1 MSAAD
6 IFNDNFRGRRVVVTG
21 DTGFKGSWL
30 TIWLLELG
38 AEVYGYA
45 LPPRSER
52 ENFHECRLSQH
63 IDHTDGDMRDLPALR
78 NFLRRAQPEF
88 AFHLAAQPLV
98 LESYRDPIQTF
109 STNVMGTA
117 NFLECMRE
125 QAALRAAVVV
135 TTDKVYE
142 NHGLGVPFRESDRL
156 GGKDPY
162 SASKACAELVTSSY
176 MQSFTSEGVC
186 HLATARAGNVIGGR
200 DWCEYRLVPDIFR
213 SVLQGHKVIIRNP
226 QSVRPW
232 QHVLEPLAGYLLLA
246 ATLAASPRI
255 SGAWNFSP
263 LTSNHVTVQEL
274 AQSILNAIGKGEYQ
288 VAREDN
294 NREAKIL
301 ALDSTQSQEM
311 LGWRPIL
318 SFEETVRFTVEGYSG
333 DQAGA
338 LALCIQQIRAYVDLV
353 RARFASWGK
362 V

>member
-1 MSAAD
+1 MSATD
-6 IFNDNFRGRRVVVTG
+6 IFNDTYRGRRVVVTG

-30 TIWLLELG
+30 AIWLLELG

-45 LPPRSER
+45 LPPRSEQ
-52 ENFHECRLSQH
+52 ENFHECRLAQH
-63 IDHTDGDMRDLPALR
+63 IHHTDGDVRDLAALR
-78 NFLRRAQPEF
+78 EFFRSARPEF

-98 LESYRDPIQTF
+98 LKSYRDPIETF

-117 NFLECMRE
+117 NFLECVRE
-125 QAALRAAVVV
+125 QASLRAAVVV

-142 NHGLGVPFRESDRL
+142 NHGLGVPFKESDRL

-176 MQSFTSEGVC
+176 ISSFASEGMC
-186 HLATARAGNVIGGR
+186 HVATARAGNVIGGR

-213 SVLQGHKVIIRNP
+213 SVLQEQKVIIRNP

-246 ATLAASPRI
+246 ATLVASQRAT
-255 SGAWNFSP
+255 GAWNFSP
-263 LTSNHVTVQEL
+263 STSNHVTVQEL
-274 AQSILNAIGKGEYQ
+274 AQSILATIGRGGYQ
-288 VAREDN
+288 VASEES

-301 ALDSTQSQEM
+301 ALDSTKSKEV

-333 DQAGA
+333 DQVGA
-338 LALCIQQIRAYVDLV
+338 LDLCTRQIMAYVELV